1 MEKLR
6 LNTLRLRRH
15 FCGTI
20 LFCALAAIA
29 SHAQTFTTLLSFDGA
44 NGRTPMG
51 ALFEANDGH
60 FYGTT
65 SEGGANDSGV
75 FFKMTRA
82 GKLTTL
88 YSFCSETH
96 CADVSYP
103 MGLVKARME
112 TSTA

>member
-29 SHAQTFTTLLSFDGA
+29 SHAQTFTTLLSFD
-44 NGRTPMG
+44 
-51 ALFEANDGH
+51 
-60 FYGTT
+60 
-65 SEGGANDSGV
+65 GANDSGV